1 MVENALRIYELLSPK
16 QRLQAGALFMLTTS
30 VAFFELIGVAS
41 ILPFMAVLSSPETI
55 DTNKIINKVYI
66 LFGFQNH
73 QNFLIFLGV
82 ITFTLLMLG
91 NVAKAVNSW
100 ASNRFSGRWGH
111 TISLRLFEQYLAQP
125 YVFFID
131 RNSSELRKLVLGEV
145 QVLIS
150 GYLIPLLDVVS
161 RTLICLAVVGLIF
174 LADPVL
180 AIATVL
186 VLGGAYILVYAV
198 IRKWL
203 SRIGLLRS
211 NAQTAR
217 HKIVNEALQGIKNL
231 KLTSQESFYVG
242 LFEKP
247 SRQQIRA
254 NALAVMAAELPRYA
268 LESFAFGGLL
278 FVVLFKLSQTS
289 DLQDT
294 LPIVTLYA
302 VAGYRLMPNFQAIFS
317 SATKI
322 RFNSVVMARIHE
334 ELQTTKASGPLA
346 LASAQPAPL
355 PFKREIRLE
364 RARFSYAGSLRPV
377 FGELDL
383 IIRANTIVGIV
394 GKSGAGKT
402 TLVDV
407 LIGLLQP
414 SEGNLYI
421 DDIKLGPDNIRAW
434 QANVAY
440 VSQHIY
446 LTDDSLRRN
455 IAFGVADSSID
466 DRRVEEVLRVTA
478 LKEFVDNDLPLGLD
492 TVLGENGVRLSG
504 GQRQRVGIARALYL
518 DRPVLVLDE
527 ATSALDMDTERE
539 VMAAINGLG
548 RSKTIIMIAHRLES
562 LSAADSII
570 DLSKFSNGIAEASS

>member
-1 MVENALRIYELLSPK
+1 MIQDVRRIYDLLSQK
-16 QRLQAGALFMLTTS
+16 QRLQAGALLLVTTS

-41 ILPFMAVLSSPETI
+41 ILPFMAVLASPDTI
-55 DTNKIINKVYI
+55 TTNKIINKVYTT
-66 LFGFQNH
+66 LGFETH
-73 QNFLIFLGV
+73 QSFLIFLG
-82 ITFTLLMLG
+82 ILTFLLLMLG
-91 NVAKAVNSW
+91 NAAKAMNSW

-125 YVFFID
+125 YIFFIE

-161 RTLICLAVVGLIF
+161 RSLICAAVVALIF

-180 AIATVL
+180 AIATVT
-186 VLGGAYILVYAV
+186 VLGGAYMLVYTA
-198 IRKWL
+198 IRRWL
-203 SRIGLLRS
+203 SHIGLLRS

-217 HKIVNEALQGIKNL
+217 HKIVNEALQGIKNV
-231 KLTSQESFYVG
+231 KLTGQEAFYVK

-289 DLQDT
+289 DLQET

-322 RFNSVVMARIHE
+322 RFNSVVMTRIYE
-334 ELQTTKASGPLA
+334 ELKATRTDGPLF
-346 LASAQPAPL
+346 PAGTTPKPL
-355 PFKREIRLE
+355 PFKSEIRLSQ
-364 RARFSYAGSLRPV
+364 AGFSYSGSVRPV
-377 FGELDL
+377 FRDLDL
-383 IIRANTIVGIV
+383 TIRANTIVGIV

-414 SEGNLYI
+414 SEGDLFI
-421 DDIKLGPDNIRAW
+421 DGTRVGPENVRAW
-434 QANVAY
+434 QSNVAY

-446 LTDDSLRRN
+446 LSDDTLRRN
-455 IAFGVADSSID
+455 IAFGIPDNKID
-466 DRRVEEVLRVTA
+466 DRWVEEVLKITA
-478 LKEFVDNDLPLGLD
+478 LKDLVDKDMPEGLGTL
-492 TVLGENGVRLSG
+492 LGENGVRLSG

-527 ATSALDMDTERE
+527 ATSALDMDTEQE

-548 RSKTIIMIAHRLES
+548 RDKTVIMIAHRIAS
-562 LSAADSII
+562 LSAADAII
-570 DLSKFSNGIAEASS
+570 DLSALSRTTAED

>member
-1 MVENALRIYELLSPK
+1 MLGNFNRIYELLSQK
-16 QRLQAGALFMLTTS
+16 QRLQAGALLILTTS

-55 DTNKIINKVYI
+55 TTNRIISEVYET
-66 LFGFQNH
+66 LGFRSH
-73 QNFLIFLGV
+73 QSFLIFLGIV
-82 ITFTLLMLG
+82 TFTLLMLG
-91 NVAKAVNSW
+91 NAAKAVNSW

-111 TISLRLFEQYLAQP
+111 TISLRLFEQYLGQP
-125 YVFFID
+125 YIFFIE

-150 GYLIPLLDVVS
+150 GYLIPLLDVIS
-161 RTLICLAVVGLIF
+161 RALICIAVVGLIF
-174 LADPVL
+174 LADPIL
-180 AIATVL
+180 AGATVI
-186 VLGGAYILVYAV
+186 VLGGAYVLVYAT

-203 SRIGLLRS
+203 SHIGALRS

-217 HKIVNEALQGIKNL
+217 HKIVNEALQGIKNV
-231 KLTSQESFYVG
+231 KLTGQEAFYVK

-302 VAGYRLMPNFQAIFS
+302 VAGYRLMPNFQAIFA

-322 RFNSVVMARIHE
+322 RFNSVVMTRIHE
-334 ELQTTKASGPLA
+334 ELQATQNAYPVAS
-346 LASAQPAPL
+346 SSQKTAPL
-355 PFKREIRLE
+355 TFEREIRLE
-364 RARFSYAGSLRPV
+364 RACFSYSGALRPV
-377 FGELDL
+377 FGGLDL
-383 IIRANTIVGIV
+383 SIRANTIVGIV

-414 SEGNLYI
+414 SDGDLFI
-421 DDIKLGPDNIRAW
+421 DDTKIGPDNIRAW

-446 LTDDSLRRN
+446 LSDDSLRRN
-455 IAFGVADSSID
+455 IAFGASDSEID
-466 DRRVEEVLRVTA
+466 EHRIEEVLRITA
-478 LKEFVDNDLPLGLD
+478 LKDLVDNDLPRGLD

-527 ATSALDMDTERE
+527 ATSALDMETERE
-539 VMAAINGLG
+539 VMAALNGLG
-548 RSKTIIMIAHRLES
+548 RSKTVIMIAHRLES
-562 LSAADSII
+562 LSAADAII
-570 DLSKFSNGIAEASS
+570 DLSKFT

>member
-1 MVENALRIYELLSPK
+1 MFSNIQQIYELLTRK
-16 QRLQAGALFMLTTS
+16 QRLQAGALLLLTTS

-55 DTNKIINKVYI
+55 TTNKIINKVYST
-66 LFGFQNH
+66 LGFESH
-73 QNFLIFLGV
+73 HSFLIFLG
-82 ITFTLLMLG
+82 IMTFTLLMLG
-91 NVAKAVNSW
+91 NAAKAINSW

-111 TISLRLFEQYLAQP
+111 TISLRLFEQYLSQP
-125 YVFFID
+125 YIFFIA

-161 RTLICLAVVGLIF
+161 RSLICLAVIGLIF

-180 AIATVL
+180 AVGTVI
-186 VLGGAYILVYAV
+186 VLGGAYVVVYAA

-203 SRIGLLRS
+203 SHIGALRS

-217 HKIVNEALQGIKNL
+217 HKIVNEALQGIKNV
-231 KLTSQESFYVG
+231 KLTGQEAFYVK
-242 LFEKP
+242 LFERP

-254 NALAVMAAELPRYA
+254 NALAVMAGELPRYA

-302 VAGYRLMPNFQAIFS
+302 VAGYRLMPNFQAIFA

-322 RFNSVVMARIHE
+322 RFNSVVMTRIHE
-334 ELQTTKASGPLA
+334 ELQATQHKGTQAPHSSKPEPLA
-346 LASAQPAPL
+346 FTRA
-355 PFKREIRLE
+355 IRLE
-364 RARFSYAGSLRPV
+364 RASFSYPGSLRPV
-377 FGELDL
+377 FRDLELE
-383 IIRANTIVGIV
+383 IHANTIVGIV
-394 GKSGAGKT
+394 GKSGTGKT

-407 LIGLLQP
+407 LIGLLDP
-414 SEGNLYI
+414 SDGALFI
-421 DDIKLGPDNIRAW
+421 DDTRIGLDNIRAW
-434 QANVAY
+434 QSNVAY

-446 LTDDSLRRN
+446 LSDDTLRRN
-455 IAFGVADSSID
+455 IAFGLPDAEINEQ
-466 DRRVEEVLRVTA
+466 RLEEVLRITA
-478 LKEFVDNDLPLGLD
+478 LKELVENDLPKGLD
-492 TVLGENGVRLSG
+492 TILGENGVRLSG

-527 ATSALDMDTERE
+527 ATSALDMETERE
-539 VMAAINGLG
+539 VMTAINNLG
-548 RSKTIIMIAHRLES
+548 RSKTVIMIAHRLES
-562 LSAADSII
+562 LSAADAII
-570 DLSKFSNGIAEASS
+570 DLSKSAKTSAES